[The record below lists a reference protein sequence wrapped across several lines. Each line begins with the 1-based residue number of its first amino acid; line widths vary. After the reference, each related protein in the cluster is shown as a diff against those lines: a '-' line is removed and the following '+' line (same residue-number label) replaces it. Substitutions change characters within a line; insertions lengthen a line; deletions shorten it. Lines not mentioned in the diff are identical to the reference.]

1 MPAGPFR
8 RRPLCLPLTI
18 RMFVFFSYSAPRVL
32 VILTGMSQVGSGDLV
47 VTRQTIGFIGLGD
60 MGQPMAARLL
70 GAGFPVVSHAHRR
83 REAIETL
90 KRLGLEEVANAH
102 AVGDRADIVMTVV
115 TDEAQT
121 DTVLRGSKGALAA
134 MAPGGAVIVMSTL
147 APKYC
152 QDLAAEAT
160 SKEIAVLDCPVS
172 GGTMGAAQGTLSM
185 LTGGSGAAV
194 EQCREALES
203 MGRIFHCGDIG
214 MGQVAKLANNS
225 LLFGCAGLLWEAR
238 KLAKAHGMAP
248 EALMEILGTSTGN
261 TFMGENWDFFSGP
274 GMWPHFIS
282 MIAKD
287 TALAIRAGDDAG
299 TPMLMTR
306 QTRALDWQSVRDGPD

>member
-1 MPAGPFR
+1 
-8 RRPLCLPLTI
+8 
-18 RMFVFFSYSAPRVL
+18 
-32 VILTGMSQVGSGDLV
+32 V
-47 VTRQTIGFIGLGD
+47 VAKQTIGFIGLGD
-60 MGQPMAARLL
+60 MGKPMAARLL
-70 GAGFPVVSHAHRR
+70 GAGFAVLSYAHRR
-83 REAIETL
+83 REAIEAL
-90 KRLGLEEVANAH
+90 KDDGLEELENAH
-102 AVGDRADIVMTVV
+102 AVGARADIVMTIV

-121 DTVLRGSKGALAA
+121 DTVLRGPDGALGA

-152 QDLAAEAT
+152 QGLAEEAAARD
-160 SKEIAVLDCPVS
+160 IAVLDCPVS
-172 GGTMGAAQGTLSM
+172 GGTMGAEDGTLSL
-185 LTGGSGAAV
+185 LTGGGAAAV
-194 EQCREALES
+194 EQCRASLEA
-203 MGRIFHCGDIG
+203 MGRIFHCGDVG

-225 LLFGCAGLLWEAR
+225 ILFGCAGLLWEAR

-261 TFMGENWDFFSGP
+261 TFMGENWDFFSDP

-299 TPMLMTR
+299 TPMLMTQ
-306 QTRALDWQSVRDGPD
+306 QTRSLDWQSTRDGPD